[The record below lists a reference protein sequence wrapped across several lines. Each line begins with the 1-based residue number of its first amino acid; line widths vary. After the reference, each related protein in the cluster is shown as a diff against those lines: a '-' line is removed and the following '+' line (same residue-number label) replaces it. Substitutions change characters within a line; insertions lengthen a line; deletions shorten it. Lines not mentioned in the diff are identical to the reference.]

1 MSTRGADEQ
10 IANAIVEYHR
20 LKDEIAEL
28 TRRRDSLKQLIGNEM
43 NRRGKDR
50 LRSGKT
56 VVTRRLVETRR
67 ISRQELPEEIYEQYA
82 VTSQYYTYTVKKET
96 NHR

>member
-1 MSTRGADEQ
+1 MTSNGDEQ
-10 IANAIVEYHR
+10 LARAIVEYHQ
-20 LKDEIAEL
+20 LKGEISAIK
-28 TRRRDSLKQLIGNEM
+28 RRQESLKQLIGNEM

-67 ISRQELPEEIYEQYA
+67 ISRQDLPEEIYERYA
-82 VTSQYYTYTVKKET
+82 VPSQYYTYTVKKEEKQ
-96 NHR
+96 R